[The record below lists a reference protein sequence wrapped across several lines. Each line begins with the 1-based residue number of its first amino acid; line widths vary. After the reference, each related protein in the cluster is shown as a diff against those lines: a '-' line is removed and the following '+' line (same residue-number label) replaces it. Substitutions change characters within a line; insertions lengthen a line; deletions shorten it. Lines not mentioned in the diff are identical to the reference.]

1 LSYIFV
7 TKDRKNFSILASSK
21 ESILSKKSYIIGT
34 RGSLLALT
42 QCGQV
47 KDELEQLTGDSFEL
61 KIIKT
66 QGDQITDKPLWQLE
80 GKDFFTKELDAQLL
94 EGQIDLVVHS
104 YKDLGSERPEGIKLA
119 AITKRAFAHDIL
131 FIKKTTIAK
140 LSEMKE
146 LVVGTSSPRR
156 IVNIENHL
164 YEYIPNGENLKI
176 STKVLRGNVNSRIG
190 KLLDDQYDAIVLAMP
205 GIERLALTE
214 SSRIELESL
223 VKDLDYMILP
233 HSSFPA
239 AASQGA
245 LAIESLENRDDNG
258 ELLEKLKLM
267 EDAKTVKEVSRERQ
281 AFASYG
287 GGCHLAVGIN
297 VTKHGDYYLHTHRGA
312 VDNKEISYKLL
323 EGSFPAPVKEMTK
336 KAFIGLPIQKF
347 SNSNCVPCRLLKKTA
362 LKVQID
368 TTKDIFVTSTYA
380 METLKDHSPKSAL
393 FCAGNKTWK
402 RLAKEGFWVNGS
414 SDSLGEDY
422 LQELREAKLLA
433 TIYGGRD
440 ASDRGLVSL
449 THAGSYSKYGEV
461 AQVYTKDEI
470 ELSKE
475 DEKDFLSCN
484 VFYWTSFTQFQSY
497 IKRYPQIEEAFHCSG
512 LGKTFDGLKDYGLK
526 NLRPFGSMEEFNNW
540 LKN

>member
-1 LSYIFV
+1 M
-7 TKDRKNFSILASSK
+7 
-21 ESILSKKSYIIGT
+21 SKKSYIIGT

-47 KDELEQLTGDSFEL
+47 KDELERLTGDNFEL

-104 YKDLGSERPEGIKLA
+104 YKDLGSDRPEGIKLA
-119 AITKRAFAHDIL
+119 AITKRSFAHDIL
-131 FIKKTTIAK
+131 FIKKSTIK
-140 LSEMKE
+140 NLHNMEE

-156 IVNIENHL
+156 IVNIEAHL
-164 YEYIPNGENLKI
+164 SEYIPNGENLKI

-190 KLLDDQYDAIVLAMP
+190 KLVDDQYDAIVLAMP
-205 GIERLALTE
+205 GIERLAMTE
-214 SSRIELESL
+214 SSRLELEGL
-223 VKDLDYMILP
+223 IKDLDYMILP
-233 HSSFPA
+233 HSAFPA

-245 LAIESLENRDDNG
+245 LAIEALENRDDDG

-267 EDAKTVKEVSRERQ
+267 EDSKTVKEVSRERQ

-312 VDNKEISYKLL
+312 VDDKEVSYKLL
-323 EGSFPAPVKEMTK
+323 EGSFASIEANTKK

-347 SNSNCVPCRLLKKTA
+347 SNSTSVPCKLLKKTSVKA
-362 LKVQID
+362 EID
-368 TTKDIFVTSTYA
+368 TTKDLFVTSTYA
-380 METLKDHSPKSAL
+380 LETLKETTPKSAL

-402 RLAKEGFWVNGS
+402 KLAKEGFWVNGS

-422 LQELREAKLLA
+422 LQEIRESKLLE
-433 TIYGGRD
+433 TFYSGKD
-440 ASDRGLVSL
+440 AQARGLISL

-461 AQVYTKDEI
+461 VAVYSKEEV
-470 ELSKE
+470 ELSAE
-475 DEKDFLSCN
+475 DEKELLSCN
-484 VFYWTSFTQFQSY
+484 IFYWTSFTQFQSY
-497 IKRYPQIEEAFHCSG
+497 VKKYPQIEGAFHCSG
-512 LGKTFDGLKDYGLK
+512 LGKTFEGLKDYGLK

-540 LKN
+540 LKK